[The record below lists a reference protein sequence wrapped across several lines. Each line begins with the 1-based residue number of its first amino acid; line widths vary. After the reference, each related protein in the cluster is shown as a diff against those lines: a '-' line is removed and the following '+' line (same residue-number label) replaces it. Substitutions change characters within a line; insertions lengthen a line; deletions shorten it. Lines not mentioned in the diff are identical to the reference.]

1 MRPRPVDVIPDDL
14 PLDRHV
20 PIATAKAALGCDES
34 TIRKML
40 KNGDLEGIRVR
51 ADRDSRGAPRVSVAS
66 IERYKARM
74 AIAPAMAAAAK
85 GAAAKLRGT
94 TSGHKAAIAFLA
106 TKGILAR

>member
-74 AIAPAMAAAAK
+74 AIAPAIAAAAPDAK
-85 GAAAKLRGT
+85 APAGRALTNAHRAAVAELRR
-94 TSGHKAAIAFLA
+94 L
-106 TKGILAR
+106 GIV

>member
-1 MRPRPVDVIPDDL
+1 MRPRPVDAIPDDP

-20 PIATAKAALGCDES
+20 PIATAAVTLGCDES
-34 TIRKML
+34 TVRKML

-51 ADRDSRGAPRVSVAS
+51 ADRDSRGHPRVSVAS
-66 IERYKARM
+66 IDRYKVRM
-74 AIAPAMAAAAK
+74 AIAPAIASAAK
-85 GAAAKLRGT
+85 GAAAKPRGT